1 MKKITCL
8 LLIIML
14 TGCAKDV
21 TKTPPGTYVP
31 PENEPMPVVESF
43 DEILR
48 PTCINRFIPTEEYL
62 YNDVDTVFIAMP
74 LETFEESELHYY
86 APDGSEYVHGVSE
99 RVAYHRTL
107 RKLKVLEVL
116 KGDPETDEVYFGED
130 AYMEVKDGK
139 RILHVGDFYDPVQ
152 KNAKYIFY
160 LDKSEKGGFYFRRE
174 VFNIDRLD
182 YEYADETDEMFIGAR
197 KRFAQQFEKYDR
209 FDELDEPLP
218 VKDDCH
224 KGFIN
229 SEDVEYTRYN
239 SEQELS
245 DASDLVFVGMPVK
258 TSNESE
264 WLSSKHN
271 AVEPLEGVPKLT
283 NDHYINSYLNRE
295 VLVLEVLKGEYDE
308 RIIALA
314 QYNANQKDDNE
325 NANVWLGPSNTADCK
340 NAKYIYYVKKT
351 NEYFDCYL
359 VSLDY
364 GRVNVDGLDKES
376 YYDSDRVKEVRD
388 KFPEIFEKYDRTK

>member
-8 LLIIML
+8 LLIIMLML

-48 PTCINRFIPTEEYL
+48 PTCINRFIPTEEIL

-116 KGDPETDEVYFGED
+116 KGDPQTDEVYFGED

-139 RILHVGDFYDPVQ
+139 RILHVGDFYDLVQ

-174 VFNIDRLD
+174 VINIDRLD
-182 YEYADETDEMFIGAR
+182 YKYADETDEMFIGAR

-218 VKDDCH
+218 VKETDYA
-224 KGFIN
+224 GFL
-229 SEDVEYTRYN
+229 DKAQVTYTRYN
-239 SEQELS
+239 SEQELY
-245 DASDLVFVGMPVK
+245 DASDLVFVGMPVQTLNPLNNVGVSDTIK
-258 TSNESE
+258 EKFNLSE
-264 WLSSKHN
+264 DYYLSHAIKRD
-271 AVEPLEGVPKLT
+271 VM
-283 NDHYINSYLNRE
+283 
-295 VLVLEVLKGEYDE
+295 VLEVLKGDYDSS
-308 RIIALA
+308 IIPLVHYEAFVR
-314 QYNANQKDDNE
+314 NSE
-325 NANVWLGPSNTADCK
+325 NRLYLGIGPADTVDCK
-340 NAKYIYYVKKT
+340 NAKYIYYVTKEDQYKAP
-351 NEYFDCYL
+351 YL

-376 YYDSDRVKEVRD
+376 YYDSERVKEVRD